1 MLVSTTGALA
11 FDFASAEDIRVGTG
25 DIVDDDL
32 YAVANNITID
42 GTVRGDVFA
51 GARTVTVNGTI
62 EGNLTAAAQS
72 IVINGSIQSNLTAA
86 AQSIV
91 INGTV
96 RGSVRVAGQAV
107 MIGGTSTVGRD
118 LLFGG
123 YSLEQKA
130 GTTIGRDV
138 AIGGSQALL
147 AGTVGRNLIA
157 AVESL
162 EVRGSIG
169 GNVDAHVGGGGDAM
183 APRFTGMPAEIAVPT
198 VAPGLTVAPGAE
210 IGGTLSYTSPR
221 EYPIQGRVG
230 RGPIWT
236 QRTEEATTP
245 APAPTAGSV
254 FADYARRL
262 VALALIG
269 LALVALVPGLTRR
282 LTDVIE
288 SRPLPALGWGFV
300 ACAAFVGVVIF
311 LAVSAAVLSL
321 VLGLTTLWSLMT
333 VTIVGGALGEAVVI
347 SGFVVF
353 VVLVAQ
359 ALAGYIVGRAVLQR
373 VQPTLVDNRIAT
385 LLIGLALFVAVTMVP
400 VLGGLVA
407 LAAALLGL
415 GAAWIS
421 VRDRPRPA
429 PPALA
434 A

>member
-1 MLVSTTGALA
+1 
-11 FDFASAEDIRVGTG
+11 
-25 DIVDDDL
+25 
-32 YAVANNITID
+32 
-42 GTVRGDVFA
+42 
-51 GARTVTVNGTI
+51 
-62 EGNLTAAAQS
+62 
-72 IVINGSIQSNLTAA
+72 
-86 AQSIV
+86 
-91 INGTV
+91 
-96 RGSVRVAGQAV
+96 
-107 MIGGTSTVGRD
+107 
-118 LLFGG
+118 
-123 YSLEQKA
+123 
-130 GTTIGRDV
+130 
-138 AIGGSQALL
+138 
-147 AGTVGRNLIA
+147 
-157 AVESL
+157 
-162 EVRGSIG
+162 
-169 GNVDAHVGGGGDAM
+169 
-183 APRFTGMPAEIAVPT
+183 
-198 VAPGLTVAPGAE
+198 
-210 IGGTLSYTSPR
+210 
-221 EYPIQGRVG
+221 
-230 RGPIWT
+230 
-236 QRTEEATTP
+236 
-245 APAPTAGSV
+245 
-254 FADYARRL
+254 L